1 MEALE
6 KGEIC
11 STLTTKT
18 PEQSQW
24 RRSGVF
30 IVNVEHISHF
40 FLFLLLTM
48 NKHLL
53 EMLARLFIL
62 GYFSNQLF
70 FRMSVK
76 DCLWEV
82 QIQVMFF
89 FKYSTNMSHQVIF
102 CNSSI
107 ISDFLVVILNL
118 RLGIIKNFVKRGIH
132 RSWFFVNFTK
142 YFLIVFLQSAGG
154 QPFLVGI
161 FTLQF
166 LCKIFNYTHLLL
178 INGLGHNTSCISLL
192 LFLY

>member
-1 MEALE
+1 MFLL
-6 KGEIC
+6 
-11 STLTTKT
+11 LTWNIFHT
-18 PEQSQW
+18 
-24 RRSGVF
+24 
-30 IVNVEHISHF
+30 

-76 DCLWEV
+76 DCVWEV

-89 FKYSTNMSHQVIF
+89 FKYLTNMSHQVIF
-102 CNSSI
+102 CNSWI

-118 RLGIIKNFVKRGIH
+118 KLGIIKNFVKRGIH
-132 RSWFFVNFTK
+132 RSWFFVDFTK
-142 YFLIVFLQSAGG
+142 YFLTVFLQSAGG

-161 FTLQF
+161 FALQF

-178 INGLGHNTSCISLL
+178 INGLGLDISCISLL
-192 LFLY
+192 LFLN